1 MATYILLGTFTDQGI
16 RNIKDTKKRAE
27 AIRAAAKKMGIT
39 AKGFYWTLGRYDVAT
54 LFDAPDDETMTA
66 LALHV
71 GSQGN
76 VHTQIL
82 RAFDEDEIGPILAQA
97 ARKK

>member
-1 MATYILLGTFTDQGI
+1 MATYILLGTFTEQGI

-27 AIRAAAKKMGIT
+27 SIRATAKKMGVT
-39 AKGFYWTLGRYDVAT
+39 AKDFYWTLGRYDVAT

-66 LALHV
+66 LALAI

-82 RAFDEDEIGPILAQA
+82 RAFDEEEIGPILAKA
-97 ARKK
+97 TKKK